1 MTRALDMRENQVR
14 AILRAARKERVRV
27 EVKIGDVVITA
38 IPDRNS
44 RKDDAVD
51 EGISP
56 ETFSSLDDY
65 LSWRDRSLAGED
77 QGRS

>member
-38 IPDRNS
+38 IPDSHEQGKRPI
-44 RKDDAVD
+44 
-51 EGISP
+51 EGEAEI
-56 ETFSSLDDY
+56 EL
-65 LSWRDRSLAGED
+65 
-77 QGRS
+77 